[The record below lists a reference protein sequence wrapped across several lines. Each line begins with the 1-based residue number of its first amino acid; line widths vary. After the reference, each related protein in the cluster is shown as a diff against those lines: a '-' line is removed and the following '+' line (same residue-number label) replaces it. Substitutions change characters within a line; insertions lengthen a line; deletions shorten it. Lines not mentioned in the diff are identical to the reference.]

1 MPKETFFNLP
11 AEKRQHILDAAI
23 DEFAAK
29 PYRSASISRIVR
41 QTGIAKGSF
50 YQYFEDKKDLYLYLV
65 QLAGEQKADFFNSFP
80 PPKPNMGAFE
90 FLRWAFGIRVQFE
103 VAKPKLTQI
112 AYKAIYGDTPFPDEV
127 LAQAEGQA
135 DDFTQQ
141 LLARGMAEGDLDPN
155 LDTELATF
163 ILNSVFLRLGE
174 YLLERLEIDPA
185 DLVKDEP
192 FLFES
197 PEAEAI
203 FDGIMHILETGM
215 GRKNGQ

>member
-11 AEKRQHILDAAI
+11 AEKRQQILDAAI
-23 DEFAAK
+23 EEFAAK
-29 PYRSASISRIVR
+29 PYKSASISRIVR
-41 QTGIAKGSF
+41 ETGIAKGSF

-65 QLAGEQKADFFNSFP
+65 RLAGEQKAAFFNSFP
-80 PPKPNMGAFE
+80 PPQQQMGAFE

-103 VAKPKLTQI
+103 VVNPKLNKI
-112 AYKAIYGDTPFPDEV
+112 AYRAIYGDAPFPDEV

-141 LLARGMAEGDLDPN
+141 LLARGQAEGDLDPN
-155 LDTELATF
+155 LDTELAAF

-174 YLLERLEIDPA
+174 YLLQRLEVDPA

-197 PEAEAI
+197 PQAEAI
-203 FDGIMHILETGM
+203 FDGIMRILQDGM
-215 GRKNGQ
+215 GGKNS